1 MKEFKQSAAMEI
13 EELQGLFSESS
24 RELMVMTHKY
34 EELDKKLKLYYIR
47 SDKYIK
53 DRE

>member
-1 MKEFKQSAAMEI
+1 MEI